1 MKETTGGIDTNYLH
15 GIGIDEPV
23 MMDRAGAK
31 YYYFRAPD
39 RMFSSKL
46 YVLKITCSFPGL
58 FRLSIARPG
67 YMLLPKCGSRKKVC
81 YRSGS
86 GIIDIIVFHSM
97 RNRSAK
103 SGLLAL
109 SRPMAITRFE

>member
-1 MKETTGGIDTNYLH
+1 
-15 GIGIDEPV
+15 
-23 MMDRAGAK
+23 MMDRAGEK

-39 RMFSSKL
+39 RMFSCKL
-46 YVLKITCSFPGL
+46 YVLKITCSFPCL
-58 FRLSIARPG
+58 FRLSIAEPG
-67 YMLLPKCGSRKKVC
+67 YVVLPKCGSRKKVC

-86 GIIDIIVFHSM
+86 GIIDIIAFHSM

-109 SRPMAITRFE
+109 SRPMAITCFE